1 MLSGARIGRNCII
14 GANALVT
21 EGKVIPDNSMVLGSP
36 GKVVRELVDEQI
48 AGLRVSAEG
57 YVERAR
63 WYLAELSEQE
73 SVDITS

>member
-1 MLSGARIGRNCII
+1 
-14 GANALVT
+14 
-21 EGKVIPDNSMVLGSP
+21 VLGSP